1 MGLKEKNEQV
11 KEKVKEKNE
20 QVKEKVKGLGPVKFI
35 LLIIFTLGT
44 ICSYVFHDYIFP
56 EDSIFNSGI
65 SQYGIVNKLL
75 GIVPKLIEGIRII
88 TIALVILTIVLVILT
103 RVFRKNNRQI
113 TVIRLVC
120 NMIRV
125 VTFVIIIIAVLAVW
139 GIDTTALITGAG
151 VITLVV
157 GLGMQSLISDV
168 VAGLFIVFENEFNVG
183 DIITVDGY
191 RGKVVEIGI
200 RTTKLEALGNVKI
213 INNSD
218 IKGVLNQTLKPS
230 TAFTSIDIEYGDS
243 LPRVESIIAEKL
255 PSVQVEGVIDAIEYD
270 GVTNLGASG
279 VTVRFSA
286 KCLEG
291 DIYSVQR
298 KMNGEIKK
306 MFDENGIGIPFPQI
320 VIHTAEEEKPAE
332 KPKKTT
338 TKTKK

>member
-1 MGLKEKNEQV
+1 MDLNEQR
-11 KEKVKEKNE
+11 EK
-20 QVKEKVKGLGPVKFI
+20 VKEKVKGLGPVKLT

-44 ICSYVFHDYIFP
+44 ICSFVFQDYIFP
-56 EDSIFNSGI
+56 DDSIFNKGI
-65 SQYGIVNKLL
+65 SKYGIVNSLL
-75 GIVPKLIEGIRII
+75 GLVPKLVSAIRII
-88 TIALVILTIVLVILT
+88 TIALLVLTVILVILT
-103 RVFRKNNRQI
+103 RTFRKSNRQV
-113 TVIRLVC
+113 TVIRLVN

-125 VTFVIIIIAVLAVW
+125 VTYVVIVIAVLAVW

-183 DIITVDGY
+183 DIITVDGF
-191 RGKVVEIGI
+191 RGTVVDIGI

-230 TAFTSIDIEYGDS
+230 TALCSIDIEYGDS
-243 LPRVESIIAEKL
+243 LPRVEAIIAEKL
-255 PSVQVEGVIDAIEYD
+255 PSLQIEGIIGDIAYD
-270 GVTNLGASG
+270 GVTALGASG

-286 KCLEG
+286 KCLEN

-306 MFDENGIGIPFPQI
+306 MFDDNGIGIPFPQ
-320 VIHTAEEEKPAE
+320 VVVHTADDGKPA
-332 KPKKTT
+332 KKATAQET